1 MPINHSPLRGQPL
14 AGMIGNTEMRDMD
27 NPLINAPPLAPTSSG
42 FIEMLRDA
50 DTLLELMGR
59 EPLGVVGNLATQ
71 LTACANEAGAYE
83 IADAA
88 SAISR
93 IASAREGAALA
104 GAMQRLAGAMSR
116 AQHAY
121 QLDAA

>member
-1 MPINHSPLRGQPL
+1 
-14 AGMIGNTEMRDMD
+14 MIGNTEMRDMD
-27 NPLINAPPLAPTSSG
+27 NPLINAPPLAPTCSG

-50 DTLLELMGR
+50 DTLLGLMGR

-71 LTACANEAGAYE
+71 LSACASEAGAYE

-88 SAISR
+88 NAIGR

-104 GAMQRLAGAMSR
+104 GAMQRLAGAMAH
-116 AQHAY
+116 AQRSYH
-121 QLDAA
+121 LDAA